1 MNLVNGYFDYNAT
14 APARPEVVDAI
25 ASALRET
32 AGNPSSMHVGGRRA
46 RALID
51 QARDRS
57 AALVGVHPNEVY
69 FTSGATES
77 NNLAMRGFARLHPA
91 AHVAAPNF
99 EHHSV
104 LRTLDDLER
113 EGTRVTR
120 LAVDTDGKVASEA
133 VRALIDGE
141 SDRAMLVVG
150 AANGET
156 GHVTDLDAMLAG
168 CDERVVVHI
177 DAAQTLGKVRYLM
190 PDRATFLAASAHKFG
205 GPSGVGMLAVRKGAE
220 QSVAPLLTGGP
231 QEAGMRAGTENLA
244 GIVGMGVAAEIAL
257 KELEAEIARLGALRD
272 RLWASL
278 ADELGDVLRLTPA
291 DGLPNTLTIAVG
303 GIAADVA
310 VAGLDLDGFQVST
323 GSACAAGAPE
333 PSHVVKALDID
344 PNYHGGVMRISM
356 GRETDSASVDGL
368 CAAITAV
375 VSRARA
381 AA

>member
-1 MNLVNGYFDYNAT
+1 MNGYFDYNAT
-14 APARPEVVDAI
+14 APTRPEVVEAI
-25 ASALRET
+25 ASALRDT

-57 AALVGVHPNEVY
+57 AALVGVHPSEIY

-91 AHVAAPNF
+91 AHLAAPNF

-120 LAVDTDGKVASEA
+120 LAVDAAGQVAPGA
-133 VRALIDGE
+133 LRALVDDE
-141 SDRAMLVVG
+141 PDRALLVVG
-150 AANGET
+150 AANGES
-156 GHVTDLDAMLAG
+156 GHITDLDSMLAD

-177 DAAQTLGKVRYLM
+177 DAAQTLGKIRYRM
-190 PDRATFLAASAHKFG
+190 PERATFLAASAHKFG
-205 GPSGVGMLAVRKGAE
+205 GPSGAGLLAVREGAE

-257 KELEAEIARLGALRD
+257 KELDAEVGRLGALRD
-272 RLWASL
+272 RLWQSL
-278 ADELGDVLRLTPA
+278 ATELGDVLRLTPA

-344 PNYHGGVMRISM
+344 PAYHGGVMRISM
-356 GRETDSASVDGL
+356 GRDTDPAAVDGL
-368 CAAITAV
+368 RAAITSV